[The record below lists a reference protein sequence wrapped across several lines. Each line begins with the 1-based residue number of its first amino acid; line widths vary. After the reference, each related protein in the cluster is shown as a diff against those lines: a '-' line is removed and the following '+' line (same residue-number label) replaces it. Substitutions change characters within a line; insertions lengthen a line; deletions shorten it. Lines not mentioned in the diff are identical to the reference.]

1 MFKAGV
7 SGNPKGRPKGTFGPR
22 MRALAELDRLM
33 ARSRGG
39 KSFSAVLEAQFKADP
54 VKSLSKNPLG
64 HDMAGSALSARRAPG
79 VNTRSG
85 LGPGEERRGRA
96 ENAVP
101 AAGGMSFRAG
111 RRCLFGGKTALGIP
125 ARTAALSGTKTQ
137 AIMVPMGFRIGSKFF
152 MTIVIPLMPRA
163 ARRLAEAGQLASL
176 RSFVLGMVL
185 RKEVQP

>member
-1 MFKAGV
+1 MA
-7 SGNPKGRPKGTFGPR
+7 
-22 MRALAELDRLM
+22 ALDQLM
-33 ARSRGG
+33 ARSRSE
-39 KSFSAVLEAQFKADP
+39 KAFTAALEAQFKADP

-152 MTIVIPLMPRA
+152 KTMVIPLMPRKTSRSVVFA
-163 ARRLAEAGQLASL
+163 QLAWWRRFLLS
-176 RSFVLGMVL
+176 VKVP